1 MEHITLEKIQA
12 LALSGGKDP
21 EIVAALGRGMT
32 QDEREAVYR
41 VRMAAKLKRQAARQ
55 RGPLSASQKMRDMR
69 ARDRLIAYSDPE
81 DAKRRKRLEKDPA
94 KWLQWYLP
102 DRFPLA
108 FGEVHKQIISACIRA
123 MTTGTSITDAAPRG
137 FGKTSLLWGMALFGV
152 LTGLTRFPVV
162 IGWKSSAGAE
172 LLDQW
177 LGELSGN
184 ERLAADYPCQCAPFA
199 ESVQSTRLKGILRK
213 LDPEEKAGC
222 DVRKVRGLVI
232 LPDVQEP
239 TTGRRMKQCALGGAS
254 MNGSIKGL
262 NVGLLSGETLRPDVA
277 LLDDPQDE
285 KTADSEALV
294 KKVIKKIDYGIRSLA
309 GPRRRLTVMA
319 AVTCVNVGD
328 VSEHL
333 LTRPGTEI
341 INIGQITTW
350 PDGWADKDST
360 VRAMWDEWNAE
371 RLDGLQ
377 NLDGGKKARAY
388 YRAHK
393 AEMTAGM
400 SVSWNERY
408 HVGDDVRPG
417 DPDALFAAM
426 WDFYD
431 LGELAFMA
439 ERQNEPIKEGVSV
452 YALKPEHIIARTD
465 HDRPPFYVPEWSR
478 LVVAATD
485 LNPSYAFTWGVD
497 AFGGDQRNGVVA
509 YGFFKEPPL
518 PIDSKKTPAE
528 KERLLFEALV
538 MHGRQLAALPCR
550 PSHWGVD
557 AGGAQFSAVLKFS
570 LISEKECGL
579 KCIPMTG
586 RAGKTYNPHVK
597 TRVGMVRN
605 GVYECYDKET
615 RAKWLCFDADFY
627 REVAHLAWLGTIG
640 APGSCSLFAGRHD
653 EWAAQ
658 ICAEKLNGKAEI
670 AGRMVYNWTQTPNA
684 PHDAGDVHTMFYAL
698 AGWNGIGTGGTV
710 EVVES
715 RRKKYTQA
723 QLRR

>member
-1 MEHITLEKIQA
+1 
-12 LALSGGKDP
+12 
-21 EIVAALGRGMT
+21 
-32 QDEREAVYR
+32 
-41 VRMAAKLKRQAARQ
+41 
-55 RGPLSASQKMRDMR
+55 
-69 ARDRLIAYSDPE
+69 
-81 DAKRRKRLEKDPA
+81 
-94 KWLQWYLP
+94 
-102 DRFPLA
+102 
-108 FGEVHKQIISACIRA
+108 

-137 FGKTSLLWGMALFGV
+137 FGKTSLLWGMAMFGV

-162 IGWKSSAGAE
+162 IGWKASAGAE

-177 LGELSGN
+177 LGALSGN
-184 ERLAADYPCQCAPFA
+184 ERLAADYPCQCAPFI

-239 TTGRRMKQCALGGAS
+239 TTGRRMKQCALAGAS

-285 KTADSEALV
+285 KTADSESLV

-341 INIGQITTW
+341 IKIGQITTW
-350 PDGWADKDST
+350 PDGWAEKDST

-400 SVSWNERY
+400 AVSWNERY

-439 ERQNEPIKEGVSV
+439 ERQNEPIKEDVSV
-452 YALKPEHIIARTD
+452 YALNQDHIIARTD
-465 HDRPPFYVPEWSR
+465 HDRPPLYVPEWSQT
-478 LVVAATD
+478 VIAATD
-485 LNPSYAFTWGVD
+485 INPSYALTTVVVAFGANQRAAVIWYGTAPLKVD
-497 AFGGDQRNGVVA
+497 AERTD
-509 YGFFKEPPL
+509 
-518 PIDSKKTPAE
+518 AE
-528 KERLLFEALV
+528 RKAAI
-538 MHGRQLAALPCR
+538 MAALEQHGTATLARMPR
-550 PSHWGVD
+550 PPDDWIIDGGGSPENTVVD
-557 AGGAQFSAVLKFS
+557 FASVS
-570 LISEKECGL
+570 RRICG
-579 KCIPMTG
+579 IQAFAAFG
-586 RAGKTYNPHVK
+586 RAAKQYRPTHRTAK
-597 TRVGMVRN
+597 SLK
-605 GVYECYDKET
+605 VYEQ
-615 RAKWLCFDADFY
+615 AHIVFVSSMQQWIIWNADY
-627 REVAHLAWLGTIG
+627 WREQAQRSWTGTLGG
-640 APGSCSLFAGRHD
+640 PGSCDLFRGSHV
-653 EWAAQ
+653 EFAAQ
-658 ICAEKLNGKAEI
+658 IIREQLAGKIELNG
-670 AGRMVYNWTQTPNA
+670 RMLYDWRTLPG
-684 PHDAGDVHTMFYAL
+684 PHDYGDCMAEAFAMAAVR
-698 AGWNGIGTGGTV
+698 GVGTGGAASRPQKKSKTV
-710 EVVES
+710 SVVVNGKVVS
-715 RRKKYTQA
+715 R
-723 QLRR
+723 